1 MRVIDAD
8 ELKSK
13 MEYSG
18 EWHEWIV
25 PVAAIDWISTIDP
38 IHAAGGCYC
47 RECKY
52 LTDKHYEDIGEEPYI
67 KHSCSIFKRSMQLT
81 DFCSYG
87 KVRTDE
93 RK

>member
-1 MRVIDAD
+1 MGRLIDAN
-8 ELKSK
+8 ELLSLLDNTQ
-13 MEYSG
+13 YSIG
-18 EWHEWIV
+18 EILSTIAV
-25 PVAAIDWISTIDP
+25 TTTIDP

-47 RECKY
+47 KECKY

>member
-1 MRVIDAD
+1 MNDKLDLIDRAALLEIAAQQGRVTVDDIIAT
-8 ELKSK
+8 
-13 MEYSG
+13 
-18 EWHEWIV
+18 
-25 PVAAIDWISTIDP
+25 PAIDP

-52 LTDKHYEDIGEEPYI
+52 LTDKHYEDIGEELYI

-87 KVRTDE
+87 KVMTE
-93 RK
+93 